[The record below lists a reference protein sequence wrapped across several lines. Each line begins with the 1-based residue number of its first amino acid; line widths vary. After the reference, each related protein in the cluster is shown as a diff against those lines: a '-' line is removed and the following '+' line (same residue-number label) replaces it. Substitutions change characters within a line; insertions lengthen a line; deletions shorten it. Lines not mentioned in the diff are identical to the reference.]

1 MIGSV
6 LAAIVDTEALGK
18 VILYSFIA
26 VIGVTVTFSL
36 TIVGATRFADMRRE
50 DRPVEA
56 ALFAM
61 LATIGLAI
69 SIGAIVFGIVVMT
82 NK

>member
-1 MIGSV
+1 MIASV

-18 VILYSFIA
+18 VIVYSLIA
-26 VIGVTVTFSL
+26 GIGVTLTFSL

-56 ALFAM
+56 TLFGV
-61 LATIGLAI
+61 LAAIGLTV
-69 SIGAIVFGIVVMT
+69 SIGAIVLGIVVMT